1 MIFFICFA
9 YNLSI
14 RLAPETF
21 DAQLE
26 QTGRLRQVTLR
37 VTLIFDFRY
46 SISILYFIDIL

>member
-37 VTLIFDFRY
+37 VTLIFD